1 MELVL
6 EPSDFEQIRAAV
18 RGRLSWEFVPTDA
31 QIRRALALDR
41 GVVARAYEHGWEA
54 AESNRDL
61 SDVLEMVRV
70 EDWIAD
76 G

>member
-1 MELVL
+1 MEFVL

-31 QIRRALALDR
+31 QIRRALELDR
-41 GVVARAYEHGWEA
+41 GVVALAYQYSWEV
-54 AESNRDL
+54 AESNGDL